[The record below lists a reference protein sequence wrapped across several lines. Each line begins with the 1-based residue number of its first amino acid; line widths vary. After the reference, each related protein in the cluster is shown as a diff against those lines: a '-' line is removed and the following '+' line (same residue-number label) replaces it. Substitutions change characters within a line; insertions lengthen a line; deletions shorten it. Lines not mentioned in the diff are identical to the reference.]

1 MARSLGITAAA
12 CLGALVLV
20 GASGAQDAE
29 RPEILNVAF
38 PERLTAGQPATAR
51 ITFRAPRGNVVAVI
65 QILEDLDGARR
76 VTSQREVGVVAA
88 AFGFEEGDLLLPI
101 KFHGAG
107 IGGVGRDTG
116 PEERGVQPADRRAAG
131 ERSRAHVHRSGAVTP
146 VDGGASG

>member
-1 MARSLGITAAA
+1 VARSLGITAAA
-12 CLGALVLV
+12 CLGALLLV

-38 PERLTAGQPATAR
+38 PERLTATVR

-76 VTSQREVGVVAA
+76 VTSQREVSVVAA

-101 KFHGAG
+101 EFATP
-107 IGGVGRDTG
+107 GRKRVVFSLLTD
-116 PEERGVQPADRRAAG
+116 ERQESDR
-131 ERSRAHVHRSGAVTP
+131 ERMYIEVAP
-146 VDGGASG
+146 